1 MNLVEKIT
9 KSQIRSDI
17 PEFRVGDTV
26 RVDVKI
32 IEGKRERIQAFE
44 GIVMAIQGTGVA
56 KNFVVRKI
64 SSGVGVERTF
74 PVNSPKV
81 AGVEVIRNVLINIT
95 AIIIPKYEIIS
106 FLVIFIFI
114 TYFIILYFI
123 NKKKALAL
131 ISFFDFCLFL

>member
-56 KNFVVRKI
+56 KNFIVRKI

-81 AGVEVIRNVLINIT
+81 AGVEVIRKGKVRRAKLNYLRDLKGQAKIKTDINNFNLGEIELEE
-95 AIIIPKYEIIS
+95 PKKGR
-106 FLVIFIFI
+106 
-114 TYFIILYFI
+114 
-123 NKKKALAL
+123 NR
-131 ISFFDFCLFL
+131 